1 MNCETAYLGNYL
13 RQPQGCRRLK
23 PNNCNWRIVLVTLIK
38 SASKWILHGM
48 QTAQGI
54 ICAVGLV
61 ACTFLIFAQV
71 INRYW
76 LHFEIMWFGDLALYT
91 FIFFML
97 AAAVV
102 TTWREGHVAVDFLRE
117 RITKNKPTGAAV
129 YRVFLVVLSIAVL
142 GVLLPIAYEF
152 MLRALKY
159 PQYGSLVRWFNT
171 SWMQI
176 TLFVALA
183 FVLLHLLI
191 IARRD
196 VSELIKN
203 CSAKFRRRKV

>member
-1 MNCETAYLGNYL
+1 MRY
-13 RQPQGCRRLK
+13 
-23 PNNCNWRIVLVTLIK
+23 IK
-38 SASKWILHGM
+38 SVLKWILHGV

-91 FIFFML
+91 FIFFMF

-117 RITKNKPTGAAV
+117 RVIRKKPTGAAV
-129 YRVFLVVLSIAVL
+129 YRIFLVVLSISIL

-176 TLFVALA
+176 ALFVALA